1 VTTEN
6 AGPRNARI
14 IIEVVAGLLPGKDP
28 DPEYTQRYVVY
39 EDDWAQAKGDET
51 GLTLG
56 RLLAETN
63 GRAIGYAGYL
73 MMQPERVNWV
83 RTDWIYL

>member
-1 VTTEN
+1 VTSEN
-6 AGPRNARI
+6 EPRTARI
-14 IIEVVAGLLPGKDP
+14 IIEVVAGLLPGRDP
-28 DPEYTQRYVVY
+28 DPEYTQRYVIY
-39 EDDWAQAKGDET
+39 EDDWAAAKHDET

-63 GRAIGYAGYL
+63 GRANGYAQYL
-73 MMQPERVNWV
+73 MMQPDRVNWV